1 MEQSNTL
8 SEVVVE
14 EDLVPQ
20 VVAPEG
26 VTYQWV
32 AVNEDPEAPALK
44 RRLANGWTCVDPKL
58 HRHIL
63 SERGDRIYI
72 RGLVLLQK
80 PTIEVEK
87 TRAAEREA
95 NKVSFAD
102 LVRKHVNLPDGAHSA
117 QVWERKVK

>member
-32 AVNEDPEAPALK
+32 AVNEDPEALALK
-44 RRLANGWTCVDPKL
+44 RRLANGWTYVDPKL

-63 SERGDRIYI
+63 GYPELR
-72 RGLVLLQK
+72 
-80 PTIEVEK
+80 VE
-87 TRAAEREA
+87 
-95 NKVSFAD
+95 
-102 LVRKHVNLPDGAHSA
+102 
-117 QVWERKVK
+117 